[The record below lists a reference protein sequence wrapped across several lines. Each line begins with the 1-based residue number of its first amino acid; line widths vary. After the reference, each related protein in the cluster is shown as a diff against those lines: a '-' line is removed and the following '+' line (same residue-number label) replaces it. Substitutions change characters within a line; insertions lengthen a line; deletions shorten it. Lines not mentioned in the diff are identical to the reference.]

1 MKRYMALLFLFCPL
15 LAFSQIMIC
24 EKADS
29 IKIKHF
35 SFDVYTVCNTPRRLF
50 DNHFEKGKGSYP
62 YSLKKLSY
70 SEVQQL
76 CQNLLQ
82 LNALPD
88 SLIKIRPYDCMKKTV
103 TTKQGNTVELDIDPL
118 DVRGKIEIYSQGNL
132 SVIWYDERFVDMG
145 NNRYYMSDNLKRMLN
160 FWFD

>member
-1 MKRYMALLFLFCPL
+1 MKRYIALLFLFCPL
-15 LAFSQIMIC
+15 LAFSQIIC

-35 SFDVYTVCNTPRRLF
+35 SFDVYTAFNTPRRQF

-62 YSLKKLSY
+62 YFLKKLSY
-70 SEVQQL
+70 SEIQQL
-76 CQNLLQ
+76 CQNLLR
-82 LNALPD
+82 LNILPD
-88 SLIKIRPYDCMKKTV
+88 SMIKIRPYDCMKKTL
-103 TTKQGNTVELDIDPL
+103 TTKRGNTVELDIDPL

-132 SVIWYDERFVDMG
+132 LVIWYDERFVDIG
-145 NNRYYMSDNLKRMLN
+145 NNRYYMSNNLKRMLN

>member
-1 MKRYMALLFLFCPL
+1 MKRYIALLFLFCPL
-15 LAFSQIMIC
+15 LAFSQIIC

-35 SFDVYTVCNTPRRLF
+35 SFDVYTAVDTPRRLF
-50 DNHFEKGKGSYP
+50 DSHFEKGKGSYP
-62 YSLKKLSY
+62 YFLKKLSY
-70 SEVQQL
+70 SEIQQL

-88 SLIKIRPYDCMKKTV
+88 SLIRISPYDCMKKII

-160 FWFD
+160 RWFD

>member
-1 MKRYMALLFLFCPL
+1 MKRYIALLFLFCPL
-15 LAFSQIMIC
+15 LAFSQIIC

-35 SFDVYTVCNTPRRLF
+35 SFDVYTAVDTPRRLF
-50 DNHFEKGKGSYP
+50 DSHFEKGKGSYP
-62 YSLKKLSY
+62 YSLKKLSC
-70 SEVQQL
+70 SEIQQL

-103 TTKQGNTVELDIDPL
+103 ATKQGNTVELDIDPL

-145 NNRYYMSDNLKRMLN
+145 NNRYCMSDSLKRILN
-160 FWFD
+160 RWFN

>member
-1 MKRYMALLFLFCPL
+1 
-15 LAFSQIMIC
+15 
-24 EKADS
+24 
-29 IKIKHF
+29 
-35 SFDVYTVCNTPRRLF
+35 
-50 DNHFEKGKGSYP
+50 
-62 YSLKKLSY
+62 
-70 SEVQQL
+70 
-76 CQNLLQ
+76 
-82 LNALPD
+82 
-88 SLIKIRPYDCMKKTV
+88 MKKTV

>member
-1 MKRYMALLFLFCPL
+1 MKRYIALLFLFCPL
-15 LAFSQIMIC
+15 LAFSQIIC

-35 SFDVYTVCNTPRRLF
+35 SFDVYTAVDTPRRLF
-50 DNHFEKGKGSYP
+50 DSHFEKGKGSYP
-62 YSLKKLSY
+62 YFLKKLSY
-70 SEVQQL
+70 SEIQQL

-88 SLIKIRPYDCMKKTV
+88 SLIRISPYDCMKKII

-132 SVIWYDERFVDMG
+132 SIIWYDERFVDMG

-160 FWFD
+160 RWFD

>member
-1 MKRYMALLFLFCPL
+1 MKRYIALLFLFCPL
-15 LAFSQIMIC
+15 LAFSQIIC

-35 SFDVYTVCNTPRRLF
+35 SFDVYTAFNTPRRLF

-62 YSLKKLSY
+62 YFLKKLSY
-70 SEVQQL
+70 SEIQQL
-76 CQNLLQ
+76 CQNLLR
-82 LNALPD
+82 LNILPD
-88 SLIKIRPYDCMKKTV
+88 SLIKIRPYDCMKKTL
-103 TTKQGNTVELDIDPL
+103 KRGNTVELDIDPL

-132 SVIWYDERFVDMG
+132 LVIWYDERFVDIG
-145 NNRYYMSDNLKRMLN
+145 NNRYYMSNNLKRMLN

>member
-1 MKRYMALLFLFCPL
+1 MKRYIALLFLFCPL
-15 LAFSQIMIC
+15 LAFSQIIC

-35 SFDVYTVCNTPRRLF
+35 SFDVYTAVDTPRRLF
-50 DNHFEKGKGSYP
+50 DSHFEKGKGSYP
-62 YSLKKLSY
+62 YFLKKLSY
-70 SEVQQL
+70 SEIQQL

-88 SLIKIRPYDCMKKTV
+88 SLIRIRPYDKTV

-160 FWFD
+160 RWFD